1 VIGRSD
7 LGGRVE
13 DWFESGTPVGRTAV
27 VIGCAVAYLAML
39 AWAWQHTSYDVW
51 GAILIAP
58 LLIAVTWPIARFAA
72 HEESDPSMA
81 RLLIIALLVKMMM
94 TLVRY
99 AVAFGVYG
107 GAADAAAYHRV
118 GAELARQFRSGD
130 LDTNGTALTG
140 TGFIRVFTGA
150 VYAVTGPTMIGGFLI
165 YSFLGFCGL
174 YLLYR
179 AYRVAVPDADHRRYA
194 WLIFFLPSL
203 TFWPSSIGKEAWMCL
218 MLGIAAY
225 GAAKALT
232 HRRGGFA
239 LVALGIAGGA
249 IVRPHVMLIFFIGLS
264 TAYLL
269 RPGRSQSILG
279 FLPKLLGIAV
289 LIPAGILLVGEVES
303 FFEVD
308 DVTQG
313 GTTEILEI
321 AGDRSD
327 KGGSEYN
334 TVSPTSPGRFLY
346 AAVTVL
352 FRPFPNE
359 AGNFQGLLASAEALV
374 VAGLLIVAIPR
385 WVPVLWNLRRWSY
398 AVIGVIYTLM
408 FCYAFASIGNFG
420 ILTRQRVQVLPF
432 LLALACLPRRA
443 PAAERVPPVTTR
455 VPTRA

>member
-1 VIGRSD
+1 VIRRGD
-7 LGGRVE
+7 LGARIE
-13 DWFESGTPVGRTAV
+13 DWFEGGTPAGPTAV
-27 VIGCAVAYLAML
+27 VIAAAATYLAVL

-58 LLIAVTWPIARFAA
+58 LLLAITYPVARFAA
-72 HEESDPSMA
+72 HEERDPTMA
-81 RLLIIALLVKMMM
+81 RLIIFALLVKMLM

-107 GAADAAAYHRV
+107 GAADAATYHRV
-118 GAELARQFRSGD
+118 GSELARQFRTGD
-130 LDTNGTALTG
+130 LDTNGAALTG
-140 TGFIRVFTGA
+140 TGFIRVLTGA
-150 VYAVTGPTMIGGFLI
+150 IYAITGPTMIGGFLI

-179 AYRVAVPDADHRRYA
+179 AFRTAVPDADHRRYA
-194 WLIFFLPSL
+194 WLVFFLPSL

-218 MLGIAAY
+218 MLGIASY

-232 HRRGGFA
+232 HRRGGFV
-239 LVALGIAGGA
+239 LVAIGIAGGS
-249 IVRPHVMLIFFIGLS
+249 IVRPHVMLIFFVGIS

-269 RPGRSQSILG
+269 RKGRSASILG
-279 FLPKLLGIAV
+279 FAPKLIGIAV

-321 AGDRSD
+321 AGDRTD
-327 KGGSEYN
+327 KGGSLYN
-334 TVSPTSPGRFLY
+334 TVAPTSPGRFAY

-359 AGNFQGLLASAEALV
+359 AGNLQGVLASLEGLL
-374 VAGLLIVAIPR
+374 VAGLLIVSLPR
-385 WVPVLWNLRRWSY
+385 WVPVAWNLRRWSY
-398 AVIGVIYTLM
+398 AVMAVTYVLM

-432 LLALACLPRRA
+432 LLALACLPRPVVDGGRPEAVNAAKARA
-443 PAAERVPPVTTR
+443 
-455 VPTRA
+455 